1 MQSLPTP
8 ALPQALLS
16 PAAGVSL
23 GLVLA
28 ADLAVLDDPVEQRR
42 FTRFSTGPSGQ
53 TLADSALRISGMH
66 CAACAGLIEQALGR
80 VDGVLAASV
89 SAAGERA
96 RVRWTPQR
104 TGVAQIVTAIRA
116 AGYDATPD
124 AALDAREARKQE
136 HRAAIWQVF
145 VAAFC
150 AMQVMMM
157 ATPSYVAGPG
167 ELAPDL
173 RQLLNWGSWL
183 LTLPVMVF
191 AAGPFFSGAWRSL
204 RARRMGMDV
213 PVALGIAVTFVASS
227 GATFAPDGLFGHE
240 VYFDSL
246 TMFVSFLLV
255 GRLLETR
262 ARHRVAQVLENALNG
277 LPETAQ
283 RLDAADRVET
293 VSVRRLAPGD
303 RVRVPVGSAF
313 PADGRVIAGDTRAD
327 ESLLTGES
335 VPVSKPCGA
344 AVVAGSLNLGAPVT
358 VLIERVGADTRIEAI
373 VALMRDAMSQRP
385 ALARAADRWA
395 GPFLWAVLLL
405 AAGAAA
411 VWSVIDPSRA
421 VWVAVSVLIVTCPCA
436 LSLAAPSALLAA
448 TSALA
453 RRGVLLQR
461 LDALEALTRV
471 SRFYFDK
478 TGTVT
483 DEHLQLAGVVRLADS
498 DPQALSD
505 ADLLAYA
512 AALAGWSSHPLSLAL
527 VAAQRLASAGAT
539 SATGQPAL
547 PAEPAAAAG
556 WREVRE
562 LLGQGLQ
569 AQDAQGRAWRLGRA
583 DFVAAST
590 DASGTDATS
599 TYATSTDA
607 TSTDAAQTAA
617 TRTDETDHSA
627 AGRDRAATW
636 LGCEGRMLARFDFD
650 ESLRPDATAAVAAL
664 RARGLE
670 VVLLSGDRPERAARM
685 GLRLQVSAVMGG
697 ASPERK
703 LAEVA
708 AAQAQGLC
716 VAMVGDGINDAP
728 VLARADV
735 SFAMGQGALVA
746 RAQADAVV
754 ASSRL
759 GDLVLAHSVACR
771 AMAVVRQN
779 LVWAAVYNSACI
791 PLALVGW
798 LPPWAA
804 GLGMASSSLLV
815 ILNSLR
821 LAR

>member
-1 MQSLPTP
+1 MQSPPSPLLPP
-8 ALPQALLS
+8 VSLLS
-16 PAAGVSL
+16 AAGVAVGVRL
-23 GLVLA
+23 DLA

-42 FTRFSTGPSGQ
+42 FTRYSTAPSGQ
-53 TLADSALRISGMH
+53 TLADSSLRIRGMH

-80 VDGVLAASV
+80 VDGVLEASV

-124 AALDAREARKQE
+124 AALDAREARKLE

-191 AAGPFFSGAWRSL
+191 SAGPFFRGAWRSL
-204 RARRMGMDV
+204 RARRIGMDV

-246 TMFVSFLLV
+246 TMFVSFLLA
-255 GRLLETR
+255 GRLMETR
-262 ARHRVAQVLENALNG
+262 ARHRVAQVLENALDG

-283 RLDAADRVET
+283 RLDAADRTET
-293 VSVRRLAPGD
+293 VSVMRLVAGD

-335 VPVSKPCGA
+335 VPVGKPCGA

-358 VLIERVGADTRIEAI
+358 VCIERVGADTRIEAI

-483 DEHLQLAGVVRLADS
+483 DEHLQFAGLVRPAGPDLQPGSPAGIEDSAPAVAVADT
-498 DPQALSD
+498 PALTD
-505 ADLLAYA
+505 ADLLGQA

-527 VAAQRLASAGAT
+527 VAAQREAAAD
-539 SATGQPAL
+539 AAPAAGQPAL
-547 PAEPAAAAG
+547 HAEPDAAAG
-556 WREVRE
+556 WRDVQE
-562 LLGQGLQ
+562 LHGQGLQ
-569 AQDAQGRAWRLGRA
+569 ARDAQGRTWRLGSA
-583 DFVAAST
+583 GFVGY
-590 DASGTDATS
+590 GTDAT
-599 TYATSTDA
+599 D
-607 TSTDAAQTAA
+607 
-617 TRTDETDHSA
+617 RSA
-627 AGRDRAATW
+627 AGGERAATW
-636 LGCEGRMLARFDFD
+636 LGCEGRVLARFDFD
-650 ESLRPDATAAVAAL
+650 ESLRPDAAAAVAAL

-670 VVLLSGDRPERAARM
+670 VVLLSGDHPDRAARM
-685 GLRLQVSAVMGG
+685 GQRLQVSAVIGG
-697 ASPERK
+697 ATPESK

-708 AAQAQGLC
+708 AAQAQGQC

-759 GDLVLAHSVACR
+759 GDLVLAHTVARR

-779 LVWAAVYNSACI
+779 LVWAAVYNGACI